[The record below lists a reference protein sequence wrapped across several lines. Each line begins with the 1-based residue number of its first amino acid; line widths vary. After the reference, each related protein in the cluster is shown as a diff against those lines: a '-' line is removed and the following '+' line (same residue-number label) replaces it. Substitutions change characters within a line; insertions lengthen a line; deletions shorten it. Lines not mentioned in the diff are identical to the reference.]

1 MSGAAVRPVT
11 PREGMA
17 GPGESPGI
25 SLSDLRR
32 LRYQCVVNRYGR
44 HVLVQVFNW
53 SYTGGSL
60 SVKEK
65 LFQEPHFSNA
75 QYKKLFNAHHRA
87 RLESGEPVSGFD
99 ISLLYQLLRHAC
111 ALDADDGRWVA
122 EDPGGPSLENLLYK
136 IKMHRNNL
144 AHEDLRMTQEDME
157 DKLEE
162 LRRLFVDAISK
173 AGRRFSRPDDEVAT
187 ILEDINSRIDHVY
200 KKIREPLGAEDI
212 AQYQQDVKEMRNH
225 LESSIKEAA
234 REELEQLYSRFY
246 EIRLLPWLLMDCQV
260 NPTQIFTKFT
270 LKEETS
276 LAGEQ
281 TARKVTHNGILE
293 VRRADGSA
301 ADVLIVVGDGGM
313 GKTTYLKYLM
323 EMWIKD
329 PSSVPGLGQ
338 VELLFYIECRNPSI
352 ASLDQLIRNLLHD
365 TPRNINVEYG
375 HVRETVLHMQIL
387 ILIDG
392 FDEVNEASRQVIQ
405 EVLHLPGHNVRL
417 LLTTRPGSLS
427 ALCALVPHSR
437 RRLVLLLEGITKEHH
452 SQFAGR
458 LCDSFVP
465 DEETRTTV
473 KMAMEE
479 QLTRLDTF
487 LGTHLNSPLNL
498 TLFTMLIIQDP
509 TITETLTTATALYV
523 LLTKLVNEKVTERI
537 SCKVWDP
544 DIAHKISQFEDYSDS
559 LAFRAMKRREYELRP
574 DTVERLRGKCRELG
588 LPHEELMSAFFT
600 ARSCRRGLFSV
611 LAYSYHHLRLQ
622 EFYTARHLHR
632 SIVHSQN
639 AGDVVHSYLTDSVEW
654 KSEQRFQNVLVHLTG
669 LLARHGEHLVHAPC
683 LLSLVHLPSTVVDPL
698 LAHVVEAGLHPLV
711 VQAAAAELQAH
722 STKWDG
728 WAQVKEP
735 SSLSALAPVL
745 DEVPECVKLL
755 ALTAFSRSPADE
767 QLAAAFRALS
777 RKDVRLVL
785 DLPHFY
791 FSDRGS
797 SITEETIRLISAAS
811 QTCCLEGF
819 RGRLTPSALRLLP
832 RCLKELR
839 LRVDLGDVLV
849 LNDILPGL
857 PNLEILGLKY
867 EDPERYEVTHL
878 PPLPFPGRKLSFT
891 FTPTLTDSEDDLQW
905 ASGVLARLCSLRPGG
920 NCTSIFFKDTQLTDT
935 GIRKLFELLHQKGV
949 RVSQRL
955 DISLTQ
961 RPPDKTELGDLATSL
976 GLGNFICHSNARGA
990 TRPSFPP
997 V

>member
-1 MSGAAVRPVT
+1 
-11 PREGMA
+11 MA
-17 GPGESPGI
+17 GRGEPPGI
-25 SLSDLRR
+25 SPSDLRR
-32 LRYQCVVNRYGR
+32 LRYQCVVNNHGR
-44 HVLVQVFNW
+44 LVMVQVFNW
-53 SYTGGSL
+53 SYTGGGL
-60 SVKEK
+60 SVKER
-65 LFQEPHFSNA
+65 LFQEPHFSHA
-75 QYKKLFNAHHRA
+75 HYKKLFNAHQRA
-87 RLESGEPVSGFD
+87 RLESGEPVKSYD
-99 ISLLYQLLRHAC
+99 VSLLYQLLRHAC
-111 ALDADDGRWVA
+111 ALDADDRRWVA
-122 EDPGGPSLENLLYK
+122 EDPAGPSLENLLYK

-173 AGRRFSRPDDEVAT
+173 AGRRFSRPDDEVAK
-187 ILEDINSRIDHVY
+187 ILEDINTRIDQVY
-200 KKIREPLGAEDI
+200 RKVREPLGEEDI
-212 AQYQQDVKEMRNH
+212 AQYQQDVREMRKH

-246 EIRLLPWLLMDCQV
+246 EIRLLPWLLTDCQA
-260 NPTQIFTKFT
+260 NPMQIFTKFT
-270 LKEETS
+270 LKEETG
-276 LAGEQ
+276 LTGEQ
-281 TARKVTHNGILE
+281 TAREVAHNGILE
-293 VRRADGSA
+293 VRRADGNA

-323 EMWIKD
+323 EMWVKD

-338 VELLFYIECRNPSI
+338 IELLFYIECRNPSI
-352 ASLDQLIRNLLHD
+352 ASLDQLIRSLLHD
-365 TPRNINVEYG
+365 TPRNINVEYD
-375 HVRETVLHMQIL
+375 HVRESVLHMQIL

-405 EVLHLPGHNVRL
+405 EALHLPGDNVRL

-427 ALCALVPHSR
+427 ALSALVPHNR

-458 LCDSFVP
+458 LCESFVP
-465 DEETRTTV
+465 DEDIRTTV

-479 QLTRLDTF
+479 QLARLDTY

-523 LLTKLVNEKVTERI
+523 LLTKLVTEKLTERI
-537 SCKVWDP
+537 SRKVWDP
-544 DIAHKISQFEDYSDS
+544 DITHKISQFEDYSDS
-559 LAFRAMKRREYELRP
+559 LALRAMKRREYELLP
-574 DTVERLRGKCRELG
+574 DTVECLRGKCRELG

-600 ARSCRRGLFSV
+600 ARSCRRGPFSV
-611 LAYSYHHLRLQ
+611 LTYSYHHLRLQ
-622 EFYTARHLHR
+622 EFYTARDLFR

-639 AGDVVHSYLTDSVEW
+639 DVVHSYLAEAVEW
-654 KSEQRFQNVLVHLTG
+654 KSERRFQNVLVHLTG
-669 LLARHGEHLVHAPC
+669 LLARRGEHLVHAPC
-683 LLSLVHLPSTVVDPL
+683 LLSLAHVPSTAVDPL

-722 STKWDG
+722 SSKWDG
-728 WAQVKEP
+728 WVQVKEP

-745 DEVPECVKLL
+745 DEVPECVKVL
-755 ALTAFSRSPADE
+755 ALTAFSRNPADE
-767 QLAAAFRALS
+767 HLAAAFRALS
-777 RKDVRLVL
+777 RKAVRLVL
-785 DLPHFY
+785 DLPNFY
-791 FSDRGS
+791 FSDQDL
-797 SITEETIRLISAAS
+797 SITEETFCLISAAG

-819 RGRLTPSALRLLP
+819 RGRLTPAALRLVP
-832 RCLKELR
+832 HCLKELR
-839 LRVDLGDVLV
+839 LRVNLEDVLV
-849 LNDILPGL
+849 LVDILPCL

-867 EDPERYEVTHL
+867 EDPDRSEMARL

-891 FTPTLTDSEDDLQW
+891 FTPALTDSEGDLQW
-905 ASGVLARLCSLRPGG
+905 ASGVLAKLCSQRPGG
-920 NCTSIFFKDTQLTDT
+920 NCTSIFFRDTQLTHT
-935 GIRKLFELLHQKGV
+935 GIRRLFELLHEQGV

-961 RPPDKTELGDLATSL
+961 RPRDKAELGDLATSL
-976 GLGNFICHSNARGA
+976 GLGNFICHSNAQGA
-990 TRPSFPP
+990 PRPTFPQ

>member
-1 MSGAAVRPVT
+1 
-11 PREGMA
+11 
-17 GPGESPGI
+17 
-25 SLSDLRR
+25 
-32 LRYQCVVNRYGR
+32 
-44 HVLVQVFNW
+44 
-53 SYTGGSL
+53 
-60 SVKEK
+60 
-65 LFQEPHFSNA
+65 
-75 QYKKLFNAHHRA
+75 
-87 RLESGEPVSGFD
+87 
-99 ISLLYQLLRHAC
+99 
-111 ALDADDGRWVA
+111 
-122 EDPGGPSLENLLYK
+122 
-136 IKMHRNNL
+136 MHRNNL

-173 AGRRFSRPDDEVAT
+173 AGRRFSRPDDEVAK
-187 ILEDINSRIDHVY
+187 ILEDINSRIDQVY
-200 KKIREPLGAEDI
+200 RKVREPLGEEDI
-212 AQYQQDVKEMRNH
+212 AQYQQDVKEMRKH
-225 LESSIKEAA
+225 LESRIKEAA
-234 REELEQLYSRFY
+234 REELEKLYSRFY

-260 NPTQIFTKFT
+260 NPMQIFTKFT
-270 LKEETS
+270 LKEETG

-281 TARKVTHNGILE
+281 TAREVSHNGILE
-293 VRRADGSA
+293 VRRADGNA
-301 ADVLIVVGDGGM
+301 ADVMIVVGDGGM

-365 TPRNINVEYG
+365 TPRNINVEYDY
-375 HVRETVLHMQIL
+375 VRETVLHMQIL

-405 EVLHLPGHNVRL
+405 EVLHLPGDNVRL
-417 LLTTRPGSLS
+417 LLTTRPGSLP
-427 ALCALVPHSR
+427 ALSALVPHSR

-458 LCDSFVP
+458 LCESFVP
-465 DEETRTTV
+465 NEDIRTTV
-473 KMAMEE
+473 KMAVQE
-479 QLTRLDTF
+479 QLTRLDTY

-509 TITETLTTATALYV
+509 TITETLTTATALYI
-523 LLTKLVNEKVTERI
+523 LLTKLVTEKLTERI
-537 SCKVWDP
+537 SRKVWDP

-559 LAFRAMKRREYELRP
+559 LAFRAMKRREYELQP
-574 DTVERLRGKCRELG
+574 DTVECLRGKCRELG

-600 ARSCRRGLFSV
+600 ARSCRRGLFSIRT
-611 LAYSYHHLRLQ
+611 YSYHHLRLQ
-622 EFYTARHLHR
+622 EFYTARDLYR

-639 AGDVVHSYLTDSVEW
+639 DVIHSYLTEAVEW

-683 LLSLVHLPSTVVDPL
+683 LLSLVHVPSTIVDPL

-711 VQAAAAELQAH
+711 VQAAATELQAH
-722 STKWDG
+722 SSKWDG
-728 WAQVKEP
+728 WVQVKEP

-745 DEVPECVKLL
+745 DEVPESLKVF
-755 ALTAFSRSPADE
+755 ALTAFSRNPADE
-767 QLAAAFRALS
+767 QLTAAFRALS
-777 RKDVRLVL
+777 RKNVRLVL
-785 DLPHFY
+785 DLPNFY
-791 FSDRGS
+791 FSDQDL
-797 SITEETIRLISAAS
+797 SINEETFRLISAAG
-811 QTCCLEGF
+811 QTCYLEGF
-819 RGRLTPSALRLLP
+819 RGCLTPAALRLLP

-839 LRVDLGDVLV
+839 LRVVLGDVLV
-849 LNDILPGL
+849 LIDILPCL

-867 EDPERYEVTHL
+867 EDPERYEMAHL
-878 PPLPFPGRKLSFT
+878 PPLPFLGRKLSFT

-905 ASGVLARLCSLRPGG
+905 ASGALARLCSLRPGG
-920 NCTSIFFKDTQLTDT
+920 NCTSIFFKDTYLTHT
-935 GIRKLFELLHQKGV
+935 GIKRLFELLHAKGV

-961 RPPDKTELGDLATSL
+961 RPRDKAELGDLATSL

-990 TRPSFPP
+990 TRPTFPQ